1 MSKIAIIRT
10 TGYDRV
16 LLEIRTR
23 ILALAE
29 AVREVLL
36 KALATLE
43 KPEQQED
50 WRALDQGIDQERDRL
65 LEQIVNIMSLQQLR
79 KQELRWMLGHQRMV
93 QELERIADY
102 ACDVAELSRLR
113 PEGNWAEE
121 ILQMADYL
129 RKMYD
134 YVLAILKDEQEI
146 IKDINTED
154 DAIDRCYAQLKERLF
169 GDDRSQ
175 SLSGELGLALVL
187 ARTMERLGDH
197 IVNVGEM
204 QVYIKTGQRRLGGQ
218 G

>member
-79 KQELRWMLGHQRMV
+79 KLELRWMLGHQRMV

-102 ACDVAELSRLR
+102 ACDVAELSRLC

-129 RKMYD
+129 LKMYD
-134 YVLAILKDEQEI
+134 YVLAILKNEQEI

-154 DAIDRCYAQLKERLF
+154 DSVDRCYAQLKERLL

-204 QVYIKTGQRRLGGQ
+204 QVYIKTGQRRLGG
-218 G
+218 